1 MMRGTSVLKVE
12 ELQDWNIDVKI
23 DDVYVPA
30 RPIGYLDFISRLK
43 IAWMVF
49 TGKADALIW
58 PKNQ

>member
-12 ELQDWNIDVKI
+12 ELKDWNIDIKI

-30 RPIGYLDFISRLK
+30 RPIGYLDFMSRLK

>member
-1 MMRGTSVLKVE
+1 MRGTSVLKVE
-12 ELQDWNIDVKI
+12 ELQDWNVDVKI

-30 RPIGYLDFISRLK
+30 RPIGHLDFVSRLK

-49 TGKADALIW
+49 TGKADALLW